1 MSGRFASACTVT
13 SCTAAKVRHGH
24 DHPPVIGLHI
34 PIARNPWGG
43 MTINHVCFSRGGGK
57 YNDTVYI
64 SVLATMSCVLFFGR
78 WIPAQPSNT
87 APVQAWHNRVP
98 NKGVVHAVLVTWPQ
112 PNPCLQ
118 EICWM
123 LWTCPS
129 LEIYNLT
136 EHKRHKWI
144 ELHKGLSRT
153 VLLSVRP
160 KASSNLRAT
169 ISLTTHQPSEGF
181 GQLERTLLIWRNL
194 Y

>member
-24 DHPPVIGLHI
+24 DHPPVIGLHV

-43 MTINHVCFSRGGGK
+43 MTINHVCFSRGRGK

-64 SVLATMSCVLFFGR
+64 SFLATMSCVLFFFGR

-112 PNPCLQ
+112 PKPWVQ

-136 EHKRHKWI
+136 EHRGTS
-144 ELHKGLSRT
+144 ELSYT
-153 VLLSVRP
+153 
-160 KASSNLRAT
+160 KASLEQSCCLCGQKHHPTSGPQYHSIPISQAKDLGNLNRLCWSEE
-169 ISLTTHQPSEGF
+169 IS
-181 GQLERTLLIWRNL
+181 
-194 Y
+194 